1 MTCIRF
7 VLLQDPDSILSH
19 FTVGKRIALY
29 MARVL
34 PQHTI
39 DHLVYEAAQLVH
51 EEDPD
56 TSSPS
61 KPSDRAPKVTFKKGD
76 HQLPT

>member
-1 MTCIRF
+1 M
-7 VLLQDPDSILSH
+7 QDPESVLGH

-39 DHLVYEAAQLVH
+39 DHLVYETAQLLH
-51 EEDPD
+51 EEDPE
-56 TSSPS
+56 TASAS
-61 KPSDRAPKVTFKKGD
+61 KAAERAPPKVVTLAAELSFPKRG
-76 HQLPT
+76 